1 MNLRP
6 RRPEEPE
13 IGLTPLIDVVFL
25 LLIFFMVTT
34 TFRKE
39 SVFDITLP
47 QAARQPTEQRPAL
60 VVSIDAGGR
69 YAVNDLA
76 LPDTDPASLRA
87 RLTELAAT
95 EQRPVLEIRAD
106 ASTPHQAV
114 VTVLD
119 VAGQLGLQRI
129 AIATLQRASDGSR

>member
-60 VVSIDAGGR
+60 VVSIDATGR
-69 YAVNDLA
+69 YAVNDRA
-76 LPDTDPASLRA
+76 LPNTDPNVL
-87 RLTELAAT
+87 EAALSGFAG
-95 EQRPVLEIRAD
+95 ERERPVLEIRAD
-106 ASTPHQAV
+106 ANTPHQAV

-129 AIATLQRASDGSR
+129 AIATLQNPGDGSR

>member
-39 SVFDITLP
+39 SVFDISLP
-47 QAARQPTEQRPAL
+47 QASQQPTEQQSAL
-60 VVSIDAGGR
+60 VVSIDEAGR
-69 YAVNDLA
+69 YAVNERLLSGTDVATLRAALADA
-76 LPDTDPASLRA
+76 LPDSED
-87 RLTELAAT
+87 RL
-95 EQRPVLEIRAD
+95 VVEIRAD
-106 ASTPHQAV
+106 ARTPHQSV
-114 VTVLD
+114 ISVLD
-119 VAGQLGLQRI
+119 AAGQLGLQRI
-129 AIATLQRASDGSR
+129 AIATLQAGPNPP